1 MSKKK
6 TKGSKKDKASGDL
19 LDTATGELKKLRR
32 FAKQVKKLSTT
43 QKIVGGLAV
52 LAAGYALITNR
63 SADEGPAE
71 ALALNEPTPA
81 PAALSTPNPMPPAPA
96 SKPRRAKPG
105 SHSKHVPFSEE
116 HS

>member
-6 TKGSKKDKASGDL
+6 NKASGDL
-19 LDTATGELKKLRR
+19 IATATLKLKKLRR
-32 FAKQVKKLSTT
+32 FAKQFKKLSTT

-52 LAAGYALITNR
+52 LTAGYALITNN
-63 SADEGPAE
+63 SPTEATTEVAALDGPLPLPE
-71 ALALNEPTPA
+71 APPTASPSVPAPTP
-81 PAALSTPNPMPPAPA
+81 
-96 SKPRRAKPG
+96 KPRRAKPD

>member
-1 MSKKK
+1 MSKKMN
-6 TKGSKKDKASGDL
+6 KGSKKNKASGDL
-19 LDTATGELKKLRR
+19 LDTATAELKKLRR
-32 FAKQVKKLSTT
+32 FAKQFKKLSTT

-52 LAAGYALITNR
+52 LAAGYALINNT
-63 SADEGPAE
+63 SSDEEATE

-81 PAALSTPNPMPPAPA
+81 SAALSTSNPVPPARAP
-96 SKPRRAKPG
+96 KPRRAKPG